1 MILWRWFDVYV
12 VASDRGAAWAILV
25 EQFGENS
32 TAGPAA
38 PSVSMVDAV
47 EARINDEPG
56 EQYDA
61 LDPIEYLHVV
71 PPNDEVE
78 FPSWAL
84 PSSGPGDIVPDATGA
99 DEECGYVTT
108 VGVASA
114 DKWARILPT
123 GTVVRVE
130 L

>member
-12 VASDRGAAWAILV
+12 VAADRGAAWAILV
-25 EQFGENS
+25 ERLGEDS
-32 TAGPAA
+32 
-38 PSVSMVDAV
+38 SMADAV
-47 EARINDEPG
+47 EARICGEPG

-61 LDPIEYLHVV
+61 LDPQEYLHVV

-84 PSSGPGDIVPDATGA
+84 PSGGPGDIVPEATGA
-99 DEECGYVTT
+99 DAECGYVTT
-108 VGVASA
+108 VGLASA
-114 DKWARILPT
+114 DKWAHLLPA

-130 L
+130 P